1 MKLFA
6 LIVFICFFLSIVIK
20 GEFSQFS
27 KDKVTPV
34 RGILAIFIILHHV
47 YLCSHYGFLSE
58 FKSWGAISVSMFLF
72 ISGYGLTK
80 SYQIKGASYL
90 KGFIKNRLCMA
101 ILLPCAVVILLQA
114 LIALVSGNCVTF
126 LGLLKNNG
134 ERWFIVAIIYLYLSF
149 YLAARARR
157 MLKNIIII
165 CLVLAYVLVAINLDL
180 GRCWYISI
188 WGFVV
193 GNIYAE
199 NESLVVKKFNQHK
212 ILYYLTV
219 PALMGLMAI
228 CYVLGVILPSS
239 VQIAFSMVYAIVPMV
254 FALILQKLEVSRLAE
269 SKILNY
275 LSRISYELYL
285 THGVVILLL
294 GKVGMFSDN
303 GVLFLVSVLLLTVCL
318 AAFVRFICDKLL
330 TIAK

>member
-6 LIVFICFFLSIVIK
+6 IIVFICFFLSIVIK

-47 YLCSHYGFLSE
+47 YLCGHYGFLSE

-134 ERWFIVAIIYLYLSF
+134 ERWFIAAILYLYLSF
-149 YLAARARR
+149 YLTAIARTK
-157 MLKNIIII
+157 LKSIIII
-165 CLVLAYVLVAINLDL
+165 SLVLAYVLVAINLNL

-193 GNIYAE
+193 GNMYAE
-199 NESLVVKKFNQHK
+199 NESYILEKFNQYK
-212 ILYYLTV
+212 FLYYLTI
-219 PALMGLMAI
+219 PTLMGLMAI
-228 CYVLGVILPSS
+228 CYVLGVILPSFM
-239 VQIAFSMVYAIVPMV
+239 QISFSMVYAIIPML
-254 FALILQKLEVSRLAE
+254 FALILQKLDVARLHE
-269 SKILNY
+269 SKILKF
-275 LSRISYELYL
+275 LSGISYELYL

-294 GKVGMFSDN
+294 SKYGLFANN
-303 GVLFLVSVLLLTVCL
+303 GVLFLMLVLLLTVGL
-318 AAFVRFICDKLL
+318 ATFVRFICDKLL
-330 TIAK
+330 SIVR

>member
-6 LIVFICFFLSIVIK
+6 LIVFICFVLSTVIK

-47 YLCSHYGFLSE
+47 YLCGHYGFLSE

-80 SYQIKGASYL
+80 SYQIKGVAYL
-90 KGFIKNRLCMA
+90 KGFIKNRLCVA
-101 ILLPCAVVILLQA
+101 ILLPCVVVILLQT
-114 LIALVSGNCVTF
+114 LIAIVSGEGVTF

-134 ERWFIVAIIYLYLSF
+134 ERWFIVAILYLYLSF
-149 YLAARARR
+149 YLTARASRT
-157 MLKNIIII
+157 LKNVIII
-165 CLVLAYVLVAINLDL
+165 CMVLAYVLVTINLDL

-212 ILYYLTV
+212 FLYYLTV
-219 PALMGLMAI
+219 PTLMGLMAF

-239 VQIAFSMVYAIVPMV
+239 VQISFSMVYAIVPMV
-254 FALILQKLEVSRLAE
+254 FALILQKLDVTRLSE
-269 SKILNY
+269 SKVLKF
-275 LSRISYELYL
+275 LSGISYELYL

-294 GKVGMFSDN
+294 SKTGLFVDN
-303 GVLFLVSVLLLTVCL
+303 GVLFLVSVLLLTVGL

-330 TIAK
+330 AMAK